1 VTTRD
6 EQQRKI
12 RRSALLLGLL
22 AFALYVAYYLL
33 QLSHAMS

>member
-1 VTTRD
+1 MTTRD

-22 AFALYVAYYLL
+22 AFAIYVAYYLL
-33 QLSHAMS
+33 QLSHTVG